1 MEGPLRRRLAAL
13 IILRLVISTA
23 LLGAAA
29 LLQPRPAAGPGPW
42 PLYALIGVTFALSA
56 LYATVLRPSERR
68 RWPLDLQLVADAATV
83 AAFVWF
89 TGGVTSYFSSL
100 FVLPIVAASILQ
112 HRRAAALV
120 AVLSALLYAG
130 QVILQYTRAGTG
142 ASAWVPQTGPLP
154 AVDITLLTVAVNA
167 VGFLAVGALAGV
179 LTERLRRRDQELEH
193 ASAEIANLQ
202 AFSQHIISS
211 LSMGLVTTDA
221 AGRILTFNRAAESIT
236 GRRAASAI
244 GARASE
250 VLQLPA
256 EFAARLESDPDFAS
270 SRRADYRYR
279 HADGHEIDLG
289 LAAAPF
295 LTLTAGTPAGVLY
308 TFQDVTTL
316 RRLERDARM
325 QQRLAAVGEMA
336 AGLAHEIRNPLAS
349 MSGSIQL
356 LRQEL
361 RLSDEQAQ
369 LMDIVLRESGR
380 LNQTIDHFLTY
391 ARPQRFS
398 VTRID
403 LRRAVADT
411 ALLLRNGAEVRPGH
425 VIDVDLPQAPVWCDA
440 DEGQVRQVVW
450 NLATNGL
457 RAMPER
463 GRLYLAAREGPTGDE
478 AVLEVRDEGVGI
490 PEEHLEAIFQ
500 PFYGTF
506 TSGTGLGMAIVHRIV
521 SDYGG
526 EIQVTSSPG
535 AGTTVLVRL
544 PARALPTAA

>member
-23 LLGAAA
+23 LLGSAA
-29 LLQPRPAAGPGPW
+29 LLQPRPAPGAGPW
-42 PLYALIGVTFALSA
+42 PLYGLIGFTFALSA

-68 RWPLDLQLVADAATV
+68 RWPLDVQLAADAATV

-130 QVILQYTRAGTG
+130 QVVVQYTRAG

-154 AVDITLLTVAVNA
+154 AADITLLTVAVNA

-179 LTERLRRRDQELEH
+179 LAERLRRRDQELEH

-211 LSMGLVTTDA
+211 LSMGVVTTDV
-221 AGRILTFNRAAESIT
+221 AGRILTFNRAAEGIT

-244 GARASE
+244 GARAPE
-250 VLQLPA
+250 VLQLPV
-256 EFAARLESDPDFAS
+256 EFAARLESDSDFAG

-279 HADGHEIDLG
+279 HAEGHDIDLG

-295 LTLTAGTPAGVLY
+295 LTAGTPAGVLY

-316 RRLERDARM
+316 RRLERDAQL

-361 RLSDEQAQ
+361 RLTDEQAQ
-369 LMDIVLRESGR
+369 LMDIVLRESDR
-380 LNQTIDHFLTY
+380 LNQTINHFLTY

-398 VTRID
+398 VARID

-411 ALLLRNGAEVRPGH
+411 AMLLRNGADARPGH

-478 AVLEVRDEGVGI
+478 ALLEVRDEGVGI
-490 PEEHLEAIFQ
+490 PEEQLGAIFQ
-500 PFYGTF
+500 PFSGTF
-506 TSGTGLGMAIVHRIV
+506 ANGTGLGMAIVHRIV

-535 AGTTVLVRL
+535 DGTTVVVRL
-544 PARALPTAA
+544 PAQTLPTAA